1 MFKQKTYLFLSI
13 LLLATLACGQFE
25 LGVEQPSSPFPET
38 QVEDNQAQE
47 TPDEMF
53 LSDPSVPASIPAI
66 PEIKLDMISLDT
78 IPVSYQGR
86 IDFPFKTGDAGNFVL
101 QAGEVISFNW
111 LDFPPDA
118 AFYSIAIKTHEE
130 GQLIIIGTDFDSS
143 DGVIIDWNVEENIS
157 GSVVGFA
164 CFGNGACIGAEWSG
178 EIYSGSLPP
187 DQFCTV
193 KLFNVGIVDIY
204 SEPDKDSLVI
214 AHLIPGFYAQV
225 YAILEDQWLWID
237 LTNLEYSSQEYSSL
251 SRGYVP
257 HQESLE
263 LFGPCNSLME
273 N

>member
-1 MFKQKTYLFLSI
+1 MFKQKTYLFFSI

-25 LGVEQPSSPFPET
+25 VGVEKSPLPET

-47 TPDEMF
+47 TPGEAL
-53 LSDPSVPASIPAI
+53 LSDPSALAAI
-66 PEIKLDMISLDT
+66 SSQPGIMPDMISLDT

-86 IDFPFKTGDAGNFVL
+86 IDFPFKTGDAGNFML

-118 AFYSIAIKTHEE
+118 AFYSFAIKTHEE
-130 GQLIIIGTDFDSS
+130 DQLIMIGTDFDSS
-143 DGVIIDWNVEENIS
+143 DGVRIDWNVAENIS

-164 CFGNGACIGAEWSG
+164 CFGDEACIGAEWSG
-178 EIYSGSLPP
+178 EVYSGPLPP
-187 DQFCTV
+187 EQFCTV
-193 KLFNVGIVDIY
+193 KLFSAGVLDIY
-204 SEPDKDSLVI
+204 LEPDKDSPAI
-214 AHLIPGFYAQV
+214 SRLIPGSYVQV

-237 LTNLEYSSQEYSSL
+237 LTNLKYSSQEYSSL

-257 HQESLE
+257 QQESLE